1 MSLADKS
8 GHDDQLVRYLLGLLP
23 SEEAERL
30 DEASIVDDEM
40 SARLRGVEDD
50 LVDAYLRGTLAGEMR
65 TRFESHYLSSP
76 RRREQVAM
84 AGRFVRAVDRAAAAP
99 AAAGAGRGSSGS
111 RLVSTLAVAAT
122 LSIVAGGALLLQT
135 VRMGR
140 GLTAVQKE
148 RAALDRHAQQLER
161 EVSELRGTNAAVT
174 RELERVRESPPP
186 AVREPTAIALVL
198 LPQTRS
204 IGPVPTLAIPSGS
217 AGLAFELRLE
227 SNDYPVYQ
235 VGLKDPAV
243 NAIVWRSG
251 WTAAK
256 SPAGKPA
263 VRVTVPSSLLK
274 PQHYALDL
282 SGRKPRDAAEVVG
295 SYAFEIVP

>member
-1 MSLADKS
+1 MSLADES
-8 GHDDQLVRYLLGLLP
+8 GHDEQLVRYLLGLLP

-30 DEASIVDDEM
+30 DETTIVDDEM
-40 SARLRGVEDD
+40 AARLRGVEDD
-50 LVDAYLRGTLAGEMR
+50 LVDSYVRGTLVGEMR

-84 AGRFVRAVDRAAAAP
+84 ASKFILAVDRAAP
-99 AAAGAGRGSSGS
+99 AGAGSGRGSSGS

-122 LSIVAGGALLLQT
+122 LSIVTAGALLLQT
-135 VRMGR
+135 VRMGH
-140 GLTAVQKE
+140 GLTAVQNE
-148 RAALDRHAQQLER
+148 RAALDQHAQQLER
-161 EVSELRGTNAAVT
+161 EVSELRGINAAVT
-174 RELERVRESPPP
+174 RELERVRESPAPP
-186 AVREPTAIALVL
+186 TRDAMPIALVL

-204 IGPVPTLAIPSGS
+204 IGPVPTVAIPSGT
-217 AGLAFELRLE
+217 GRLGFELRLE

-251 WTAAK
+251 WAGAK
-256 SPAGKPA
+256 PSAGQPS
-263 VRVTVPSSLLK
+263 VRIIVPSSLLK

-282 SGRKPRDAAEVVG
+282 SGRQPGGAAEVVG
-295 SYAFEIVP
+295 SYAFEIVPQ